1 MNSPPQ
7 ASNGSSGLP
16 IELDLKPLVTGD
28 CWRETASVGSAS
40 IQMDDQNVFQN
51 GFEDSSL
58 GAAIQIDKPAD
69 DPAASDLISNSLSG
83 LCIPKQEPATPTS
96 PLPPDTAGTSFLRQ
110 ALLGKTRNSRNLLY

>member
-51 GFEDSSL
+51 GFEDS
-58 GAAIQIDKPAD
+58 AIQGRIV
-69 DPAASDLISNSLSG
+69 
-83 LCIPKQEPATPTS
+83 
-96 PLPPDTAGTSFLRQ
+96 
-110 ALLGKTRNSRNLLY
+110 